1 MSIIREATTKDVIA
15 LATAT
20 AITLGPLVPFAL

>member
-1 MSIIREATTKDVIA
+1 MSVLRETSVKEVVAM
-15 LATAT
+15 ATAT

>member
-1 MSIIREATTKDVIA
+1 MTVIREATLKEVVA
-15 LATAT
+15 VATAT

>member
-1 MSIIREATTKDVIA
+1 MRRVIGKKKIA

-20 AITLGPLVPFAL
+20 AINQANTIRIFWRE

>member
-1 MSIIREATTKDVIA
+1 MTVIREASVKEVVA
-15 LATAT
+15 LATAA